1 MNFIADGYKASL
13 NNFEVPGFTDIGFSF
28 LQERLNENL
37 KLHEMTGNKK
47 SFRQSRNRNRTR
59 YRNDTKAAKLSVEK
73 PSGRNIL
80 WP

>member
-1 MNFIADGYKASL
+1 MNFSADGYKASQ
-13 NNFEVPGFTDIGFSF
+13 NHFEEPGFTDIGFSF
-28 LQERLNENL
+28 LQERLNEN
-37 KLHEMTGNKK
+37 LHEMTGNKK

>member
-1 MNFIADGYKASL
+1 MNFSADGYKASQ
-13 NNFEVPGFTDIGFSF
+13 NHFEEPGFTDIGFSF

-47 SFRQSRNRNRTR
+47 SFGQSRSRSR
-59 YRNDTKAAKLSVEK
+59 YRNDTKAGKLSVEK
-73 PSGRNIL
+73 PSDLNII